1 MIVYSANWP
10 VIPFNS
16 STTLGGGVKV
26 EGKRGLRLAARLL
39 ETTLPQA
46 STTGD
51 G

>member
-1 MIVYSANWP
+1 
-10 VIPFNS
+10 VIPVNS
-16 STTLGGGVKV
+16 STTLGGVKV
-26 EGKRGLRLAARLL
+26 EENRGLRLAARLL